1 MSETTPD
8 TTEVEEPQ
16 TVTTTDDVTTTE
28 EPTVKAD
35 DTTVKPD
42 NYHTP

>member
-8 TTEVEEPQ
+8 ATEIEEPQ
-16 TVTTTDDVTTTE
+16 TVTTTDDVTTE